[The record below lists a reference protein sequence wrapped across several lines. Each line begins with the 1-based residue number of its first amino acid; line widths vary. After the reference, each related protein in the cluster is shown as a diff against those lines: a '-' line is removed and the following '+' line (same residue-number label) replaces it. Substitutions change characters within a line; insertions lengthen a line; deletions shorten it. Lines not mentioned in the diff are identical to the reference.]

1 MLDGRLA
8 DPMPSYRVSEVL
20 GDLAIDNDND
30 NEKRLRATSR
40 ISLRTGS
47 SGDDR

>member
-20 GDLAIDNDND
+20 GDLAIDNDN
-30 NEKRLRATSR
+30 EKRLRATWR